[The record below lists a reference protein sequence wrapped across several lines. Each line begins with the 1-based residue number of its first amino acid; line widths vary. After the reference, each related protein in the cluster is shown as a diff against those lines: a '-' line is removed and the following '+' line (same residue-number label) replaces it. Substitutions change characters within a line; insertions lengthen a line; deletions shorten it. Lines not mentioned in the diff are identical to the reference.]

1 MDTAMSTTS
10 LPAQPAVLQPNRI
23 NYFSGGDIC
32 RGCKVHKSLCK
43 CALSKWHDIGDTLTL
58 KQELFLRNYVQND
71 EFFGNGTLSYADAYG
86 YDLEHA
92 DQTYL
97 KNEFGKDISGSS
109 EYDRM
114 YFNCA
119 ASASR
124 MLKNA
129 KISKHLDRMFNELL
143 TDQRVDRELA
153 KLIVSGGE
161 SVKVAAIREYNALK
175 QRITKKV
182 DLTTKGAAITLNA
195 EQQAKLDALF
205 LN

>member
-1 MDTAMSTTS
+1 MSTTS

-43 CALSKWHDIGDTLTL
+43 CALSKWHDIGEELNL
-58 KQELFLRNYVQND
+58 KQERFLRNYTQND
-71 EFFGNGTLSYADAYG
+71 QLFGNGTLSYAEAYG

-92 DQTYL
+92 SRIRLLDERG
-97 KNEFGKDISGSS
+97 NEIIGSS
-109 EYDRM
+109 DYDKM
-114 YFNCA
+114 HKQCGSCA
-119 ASASR
+119 AR
-124 MLKNA
+124 MLGNVR
-129 KISKHLDRMFNELL
+129 IQVHLNRLFNELL

-205 LN
+205 V